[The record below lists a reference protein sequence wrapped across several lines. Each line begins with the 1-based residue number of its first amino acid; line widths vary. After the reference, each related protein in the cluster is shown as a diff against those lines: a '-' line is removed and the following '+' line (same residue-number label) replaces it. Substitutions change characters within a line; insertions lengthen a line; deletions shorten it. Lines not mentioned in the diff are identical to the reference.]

1 VSVEATV
8 TGSTV
13 SATVTGGGVL
23 TVNGQSGAVSLTL
36 GIPSSTTGITGA
48 SAVTNIVRIS
58 QASYDALAVKD
69 SQTLYI
75 VTAS

>member
-1 VSVEATV
+1 MSVEATV

-36 GIPSSTTGITGA
+36 GVPSSATGITGA